1 MKDIFYA
8 IADFFGYIF
17 NVVEILGNIPNYF
30 YIVVISVFLILWIIK
45 MLKHRKDNQ
54 EHASS

>member
-8 IADFFGYIF
+8 IADFFEYIF
-17 NVVEILGNIPNYF
+17 NVVEILGNIPNYL
-30 YIVVISVFLILWIIK
+30 YIVIISVFLILWIII

-54 EHASS
+54 EHASL